1 MRKFI
6 DDIVEYIYF
15 LSLPKLTLIDI
26 FEVIIIAFV
35 IYNVILWV
43 KNTRAWSLVKGILV
57 LFFIYIFAY
66 VLNMSVILWIFNK
79 TITIGITAIMIIFQP
94 ELRKA
99 LEELG
104 KKNIVKSIIP
114 FEDTKDKNKRFS
126 DRTVN
131 EIVKATVEL
140 AKAKTGALII
150 IEKEIILSEYERTG
164 IAIDSAISS
173 QLLINIFEHN
183 TPLHDGAV
191 IIRGDRIVSATCY
204 LPLSDNLGLSKE
216 LGTRHRAGVGI
227 SEVSDSLTI
236 IVSEETGK
244 ISVAIGGKLM
254 RNIDGELLKK
264 KMNEIQGNPVEDKK
278 RFFSFGLKARGVF
291 EKKQ

>member
-204 LPLSDNLGLSKE
+204 LPL
-216 LGTRHRAGVGI
+216 
-227 SEVSDSLTI
+227 
-236 IVSEETGK
+236 
-244 ISVAIGGKLM
+244 
-254 RNIDGELLKK
+254 
-264 KMNEIQGNPVEDKK
+264 
-278 RFFSFGLKARGVF
+278 
-291 EKKQ
+291 

>member
-43 KNTRAWSLVKGILV
+43 KNTRAWSLVNCILV

-114 FEDTKDKNKRFS
+114 FEDTKDKN
-126 DRTVN
+126 
-131 EIVKATVEL
+131 
-140 AKAKTGALII
+140 
-150 IEKEIILSEYERTG
+150 
-164 IAIDSAISS
+164 
-173 QLLINIFEHN
+173 
-183 TPLHDGAV
+183 
-191 IIRGDRIVSATCY
+191 
-204 LPLSDNLGLSKE
+204 
-216 LGTRHRAGVGI
+216 
-227 SEVSDSLTI
+227 
-236 IVSEETGK
+236 
-244 ISVAIGGKLM
+244 
-254 RNIDGELLKK
+254 
-264 KMNEIQGNPVEDKK
+264 
-278 RFFSFGLKARGVF
+278 
-291 EKKQ
+291 